1 MTRHRLSGFHSF
13 RTAVA
18 DEWLIRGE
26 VEYAV
31 RVDTLREPCAIAV
44 GAITPAALVN
54 CDFGWAPGSA
64 GVRREHSWGYVME
77 EARADGEEAPP
88 STRAVSLGGSG
99 TDGVKRVDALPD
111 GRPLPSARRGDTFR
125 VRLSPASGRV
135 EITLRGA
142 SMVLSLPASD
152 AGQPLALAVGLKYA
166 ADSVTLVSAAR
177 EEGLPVP

>member
-1 MTRHRLSGFHSF
+1 
-13 RTAVA
+13 
-18 DEWLIRGE
+18 
-26 VEYAV
+26 
-31 RVDTLREPCAIAV
+31 
-44 GAITPAALVN
+44 
-54 CDFGWAPGSA
+54 
-64 GVRREHSWGYVME
+64 ME

-88 STRAVSLGGSG
+88 STRAVSLGGSD
-99 TDGVKRVDALPD
+99 TDGVERIDALPD

-142 SMVLSLPASD
+142 SMVLSLPASG

>member
-1 MTRHRLSGFHSF
+1 MKPF
-13 RTAVA
+13 
-18 DEWLIRGE
+18 I
-26 VEYAV
+26 
-31 RVDTLREPCAIAV
+31 P
-44 GAITPAALVN
+44 
-54 CDFGWAPGSA
+54 
-64 GVRREHSWGYVME
+64 
-77 EARADGEEAPP
+77 
-88 STRAVSLGGSG
+88 
-99 TDGVKRVDALPD
+99 
-111 GRPLPSARRGDTFR
+111 PLPSARRGDTFR